1 MADVTPVHR
10 KIQDLKN
17 LTIYQ
22 LVYYLIFQKFLKGTY
37 IDKFQNIL
45 KLCYQDFNIV
55 SEKGIAPKISGVPGG
70 RGTWGVDAPPSECLL
85 PFFRMLSALAL
96 LIVPL

>member
-1 MADVTPVHR
+1 M
-10 KIQDLKN
+10 
-17 LTIYQ
+17 
-22 LVYYLIFQKFLKGTY
+22 KGTY

-55 SEKGIAPKISGVPGG
+55 SEKDIAPKISDVPGG
-70 RGTWGVDAPPSECLL
+70 RGAWGADTPPSECLV

>member
-10 KIQDLKN
+10 KNQDLKN

-22 LVYYLIFQKFLKGTY
+22 LVYYLRFQKFLKDKY
-37 IDKFQNIL
+37 IDKLQNIL
-45 KLCYQDFNIV
+45 KLCYQDFNVV
-55 SEKGIAPKISGVPGG
+55 SKKGIAPKITGVPGG
-70 RGTWGVDAPPSECLL
+70 RSAWGADAHPSECLV
-85 PFFRMLSALAL
+85 PFFRMLSAHAL